1 MGDESTTV
9 DVLSLEDFHGTIAA
23 RLDEA
28 NSLLSTLNTTLQGA
42 PPQLGGFQDAVDTA
56 GRYSDLHGEHTSAVQ
71 RLIDAITAAQTAT
84 STIIHNYRTTEARN
98 AANST
103 DIANT
108 LSPVGEVLNG
118 GQANA
123 R

>member
-9 DVLSLEDFHGTIAA
+9 DILSLEDFQATLAA
-23 RLDEA
+23 RLTEA
-28 NSLLSTLNTTLQGA
+28 NGLLTTLNTTLQGA
-42 PPQLGGFQDAVDTA
+42 PPQLGAFQDAVDTA
-56 GRYSDLHGEHTSAVQ
+56 GRYSDLHGEHTSGVQ

-84 STIIHNYRTTEARN
+84 ATIIDNYKTTEARN
-98 AANST
+98 AANAT

-123 R
+123 G

>member
-1 MGDESTTV
+1 
-9 DVLSLEDFHGTIAA
+9 
-23 RLDEA
+23 
-28 NSLLSTLNTTLQGA
+28 
-42 PPQLGGFQDAVDTA
+42 
-56 GRYSDLHGEHTSAVQ
+56 VQ

-84 STIIHNYRTTEARN
+84 ATIIDNYRTTEARN
-98 AANST
+98 AANAT

-123 R
+123 G

>member
-9 DVLSLEDFHGTIAA
+9 DVLSLEEFQTTLAA
-23 RLDEA
+23 RLAQA
-28 NSLLSTLNTTLQGA
+28 NTLLTTLNTTLQGT

-56 GRYSDLHGEHTSAVQ
+56 GRYSGLQGEHTGGAQ

-84 STIIHNYRTTEARN
+84 ATIINNYHTTEARN
-98 AANST
+98 TANAS

-123 R
+123 

>member
-9 DVLSLEDFHGTIAA
+9 DVLSLEDFQTTIAA
-23 RLDEA
+23 RLSEA
-28 NSLLSTLNTTLQGA
+28 NSLLTTLTSTLRNA
-42 PPQLGGFQDAVDTA
+42 PPKLGGFQDALDTA
-56 GRYSDLHGEHTSAVQ
+56 GRYSDLHGEHADGVR

-84 STIIHNYRTTEARN
+84 GTILTNYRTTESRN
-98 AANST
+98 EANAT

-118 GQANA
+118 GPADA

>member
-1 MGDESTTV
+1 MGDEGTNV
-9 DVLSLEDFHGTIAA
+9 DVLSLDDFQTTLAA
-23 RLDEA
+23 RLTEA
-28 NSLLSTLNTTLQGA
+28 NGLLTKLNTTLQGA
-42 PPQLGGFQDAVDTA
+42 PPQLGGFQDAVNTA
-56 GRYSDLHGEHTSAVQ
+56 GRYSDLHGEHTAGVQ

-84 STIIHNYRTTEARN
+84 ATIMNNYNTTEARN
-98 AANST
+98 AANAS

-123 R
+123 G